1 VAWQIIEGSWDPFG
15 WLVLVMSST
24 VDAATQ
30 TGRILQRCISA
41 ILLIFVASVVFAPP
55 KHFVH
60 WIVMGVYSLILVGGL
75 VGATKQIRGLLRVYW
90 ISQFIVLVL
99 TLGAI
104 IFGIVVMFQE
114 MKHPQV
120 VEIIATSTTAGDAN
134 GSSTTSSTTTSGS
147 ATTTTVDGSS
157 STDTTTTTTTIGGT
171 QSEIDHHQT
180 MTASRG
186 SPAFFIINIAYLVV
200 FLLIL
205 AIKVRSILLAQKLLK
220 QMDEHPYME
229 DSQIELE
236 SQQVLS
242 AGGSEYSVVETQQ
255 YSQPANASQ
264 PIYLVQAHY
273 VPNGQPEMTGMPMVL
288 IDQYG
293 NVVSPQ

>member
-1 VAWQIIEGSWDPFG
+1 
-15 WLVLVMSST
+15 MSSKT
-24 VDAATQ
+24 LDAATQ
-30 TGRILQRCISA
+30 TGRILQRCITA
-41 ILLIFVASVVFAPP
+41 ILIIFVASVVFAPP

-104 IFGIVVMFQE
+104 IFGIVVMVQE

-134 GSSTTSSTTTSGS
+134 GSSTTTSSTTTSGS

-157 STDTTTTTTTIGGT
+157 SADTTTTTTTTIGGT

-220 QMDEHPYME
+220 QMDELPYME

-293 NVVSPQ
+293 NVVTPQ